1 MRQVKCGGDE
11 ELQKGLEEAGLAE
24 AHNSRLHSLTV
35 GLDHACVIVSAND
48 GTRVGKGVCWG
59 SNWLNE
65 DMNEGLYKPNQAS
78 SSQLVFVGKSV
89 AREGPLVAISAG
101 TEHTCAVTQ
110 GGELQCWGLSNVRD
124 TGIPSGNHWL
134 AVKAAHMRTCA
145 VSLVGGGV
153 LACWGATGRVH
164 LEAIN
169 SQALRMCPAASVAG
183 SGPTARVLHYGP
195 DLSSLDHYDGSWL
208 QVLPAQLLLHR
219 DPFVT
224 ILSPEVSLVLTPSES
239 SHGWGRSIRSTQL
252 QGICISS
259 QRTSKTVVRAGK

>member
-1 MRQVKCGGDE
+1 MIIAVPE
-11 ELQKGLEEAGLAE
+11 PSTLVLAC
-24 AHNSRLHSLTV
+24 L
-35 GLDHACVIVSAND
+35 
-48 GTRVGKGVCWG
+48 
-59 SNWLNE
+59 
-65 DMNEGLYKPNQAS
+65 
-78 SSQLVFVGKSV
+78 
-89 AREGPLVAISAG
+89 
-101 TEHTCAVTQ
+101 
-110 GGELQCWGLSNVRD
+110 
-124 TGIPSGNHWL
+124 
-134 AVKAAHMRTCA
+134 
-145 VSLVGGGV
+145 GGV